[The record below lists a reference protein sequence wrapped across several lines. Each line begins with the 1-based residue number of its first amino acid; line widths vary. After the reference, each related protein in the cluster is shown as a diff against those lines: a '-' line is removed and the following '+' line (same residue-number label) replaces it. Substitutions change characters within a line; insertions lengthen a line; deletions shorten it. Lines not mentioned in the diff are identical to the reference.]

1 MTTPRV
7 SIVMPCYNHGAF
19 VEEAVASALAQDEPG
34 LELIIVNDGS
44 TDEATNRVLAGLS
57 HPRLQVIQSEN
68 RGPAAARNLAI
79 THARGTF
86 ILPLDADD
94 RIAPDYARRAADVL
108 EAHAQTGIVYGGAE
122 FFGERT
128 GTWRLAPFGVPAILL
143 ENLVFNSMVFRRDDW
158 ERAGGYDEQMR
169 EGWEDWDFV
178 LSLVALGVGVHCL
191 PETVYY
197 HRVRAGSRD
206 DSLDRAA
213 HIRCYQR
220 MFANHRD
227 LYLAN
232 VDYLFGQIYDL
243 RHLASGRKHLEHRIQ
258 SLEYQVAHL
267 ERVDEAR
274 MRQLAALAEHRAAD
288 ARLAA
293 APLWRLA
300 LRRVRAALGHSAAPP
315 APAAAPR
322 VEYGAWFRAGYS
334 DEAAVRARVAA
345 GLARAATDAVGVV
358 AASPAAGRLG
368 ASLAAQ
374 LYGNHSLLHASAAS
388 TGTDATVLVFPEGD
402 GELAPDALAALVG
415 AMAENGADFVYAD
428 YGRLD
433 AAGRYADPE
442 FLPDFSPD
450 LLLAGNYAGGIFAL
464 SRDLLQR
471 CGGLDAAP
479 EGAARHD
486 LVLRASAQARVI
498 YHLPR
503 VIYHAPPRTQ
513 ARDAGQAQVIADA
526 VRRAGQEP
534 LAVEPAL
541 SPGWWVVRYRV
552 DGAPRVSVLLALDGS
567 VDDVTH
573 TLRALATATE
583 YPALEIVLGVPEA
596 RQAELAGAACG
607 WPGATVTVVG
617 LAPGTNAAAA
627 ANLLA
632 DRATGEHLV
641 LLGGQVR
648 PASGDWVWR
657 MLEYSQR
664 ANVGAVGGLLR
675 DAGGQV
681 VHAGYVLGAGDGA
694 ADRRPAAGDQA
705 LQVAH
710 NVIGVG
716 ADWLMIKRF
725 VYQQLRGMDA
735 GRLASGMQDVD
746 LCLRLHETGFLNIFT
761 PHAHARVGAGGR
773 AWTPGAAGP
782 DLDYFRARHHRV
794 LALGDPYSSRFLAD
808 GSPVLRAGPR

>member
-1 MTTPRV
+1 
-7 SIVMPCYNHGAF
+7 MPCYNHGAF

-44 TDEATNRVLAGLS
+44 TDAATNRVLAGLS
-57 HPRLQVIQSEN
+57 DPRLQVIQSEN

-79 THARGTF
+79 THALGTY

-108 EAHAQTGIVYGGAE
+108 DEQAQTGIVYGGAE

-128 GTWRLAPFGVPAILL
+128 GTWRLAPFAVPEVLL
-143 ENLVFNSMVFRRDDW
+143 ENLVFNSMVFRRSDW

-178 LSLVALGVGVHCL
+178 LSLVALGVDVQCL
-191 PETVYY
+191 PGTVYY

-258 SLEYQVAHL
+258 SLKYQVAHL

-274 MRQLAALAEHRAAD
+274 RLQLAALKEHRAAD

-300 LRRVRAALGHSAAPP
+300 LRRARAALGRKAAPS

-322 VEYGAWFRAGYS
+322 VDYDTWFRDLYS
-334 DEAAVRARVAA
+334 DEAAVRERVTA
-345 GLARAATDAVGVV
+345 GLARAATEAVGVV
-358 AASPAAGRLG
+358 AAHPAAARLG

-374 LYGNHSLLHASAAS
+374 LYGNHKLLQAPEAV
-388 TGTDATVLVFPEGD
+388 TGTDSAVLVFPDGD

-433 AAGRYADPE
+433 TSGRYSDPQ

-450 LLLAGNYAGGIFAL
+450 LLLAVNYAGGIFAL

-479 EGAARHD
+479 VGAARHD
-486 LVLRASAQARVI
+486 LVLRAAAQARVI

-503 VIYHAPPRTQ
+503 VIYHVPPGAQ
-513 ARDAGQAQVIADA
+513 AHDANEAQVIADA

-534 LAVEPAL
+534 LEVEKAQ
-541 SPGWWVVRYRV
+541 SPGLWVVRYRV
-552 DGAPRVSVLLALDGS
+552 DGAPRVSVLLTLDGS
-567 VDDVTH
+567 VEEVASG
-573 TLRALATATE
+573 LPELAAATE

-596 RQAELAGAACG
+596 RYAELAGAAG
-607 WPGATVTVVG
+607 GGPGVTVTVAG
-617 LAPGTNAAAA
+617 LAPGTSAAAA
-627 ANLLA
+627 ANVLA
-632 DRATGEHLV
+632 ERATGEHLV
-641 LLGGQVR
+641 LLGSHVR
-648 PASGDWVWR
+648 PDNRDWAWR

-675 DAGGQV
+675 DEAGRV
-681 VHAGYVLGAGDGA
+681 VHAGYVLGPGDGA
-694 ADRRPAAGDQA
+694 VDRRPAAGDQS

-725 VYQQLRGMDA
+725 VYLQLRGMDA

-761 PHAHARVGAGGR
+761 PHALARAGARDR
-773 AWTPGAAGP
+773 AWTPAAAGA
-782 DLDYFRARHHRV
+782 DREYFQARHHRI
-794 LALGDPYSSRFLAD
+794 LALGDPYYSRYLDRDRVD
-808 GSPVLRAGPR
+808 GSPLLRAGPQ